1 MAFQNNAELVN
12 QAVVSLADSAPPD
25 WRKIVFYLEF
35 LEDEQIGLRNSFTG
49 IAFGGEKFDIPLDGY
64 ELGRSAETFD
74 AIKSLYLDAAQ
85 HGDKWAGILLT
96 ILGTGQFTCR
106 FYYDKTP
113 LLDRDYDAVDQI
125 LSEGMNELPKR

>member
-12 QAVVSLADSAPPD
+12 QAVVSLADSAPPE

-49 IAFGGEKFDIPLDGY
+49 IAFGGEKFDISLDGY
-64 ELGRSAETFD
+64 ELGRSMKTFD
-74 AIKSLYLDAAQ
+74 AIKSLYRDAVQ
-85 HGDKWAGILLT
+85 HADKWTGIMLT
-96 ILGTGQFTCR
+96 ILDTGQFTCR

-113 LLDRDYDAVDQI
+113 LLSGDDDAVDQI
-125 LSEGMNELPKR
+125 LSEGIR